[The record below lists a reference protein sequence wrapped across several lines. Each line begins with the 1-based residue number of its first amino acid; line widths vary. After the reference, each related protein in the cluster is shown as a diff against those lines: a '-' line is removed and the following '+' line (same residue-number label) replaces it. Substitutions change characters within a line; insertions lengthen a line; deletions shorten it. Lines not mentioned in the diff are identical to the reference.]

1 MFKRKLTVYF
11 SSAALQ
17 TAEML
22 FSLISN
28 TQSCQLQWCW
38 WSQGERLHAILI
50 TRKLREF
57 GGDQQVLARA
67 VISGG
72 GRLLYSGSVI
82 IRAVWKDTGQHIIVE
97 RGEVFERVHHWTYE
111 VIVPLDLRQH
121 LKEER
126 ENITCMNL
134 TTQDCSSDSLLHTVG
149 FIFPGVHVCYSSTF
163 CAISISNFWDQTEI
177 RNTII
182 FKRRQTRT
190 RIVCKRKKR
199 LSEIRSL

>member
-1 MFKRKLTVYF
+1 
-11 SSAALQ
+11 
-17 TAEML
+17 ML

-50 TRKLREF
+50 TRKLQEF
-57 GGDQQVLARA
+57 GGDQQVPGRA

-121 LKEER
+121 LKEKR
-126 ENITCMNL
+126 EKTLHSLTEQHRTLQWRTTPTYSWIYIPWGSTCVI
-134 TTQDCSSDSLLHTVG
+134 Q
-149 FIFPGVHVCYSSTF
+149 
-163 CAISISNFWDQTEI
+163 A
-177 RNTII
+177 
-182 FKRRQTRT
+182 
-190 RIVCKRKKR
+190 
-199 LSEIRSL
+199 LSVPFL

>member
-1 MFKRKLTVYF
+1 
-11 SSAALQ
+11 
-17 TAEML
+17 ML

-50 TRKLREF
+50 TRKLQEF
-57 GGDQQVLARA
+57 GGDQQVPGRA

-121 LKEER
+121 LKEKR
-126 ENITCMNL
+126 ENITFINR
-134 TTQDCSSDSLLHTVG
+134 TTQDSAVTHYSYIQLDLYS
-149 FIFPGVHVCYSSTF
+149 PGVHVCYSSPF
-163 CAISISNFWDQTEI
+163 CAISINHVHSNFWDQKY
-177 RNTII
+177 N
-182 FKRRQTRT
+182 
-190 RIVCKRKKR
+190 
-199 LSEIRSL
+199 